1 MSIIVTAE
9 FNGQEF
15 EVEITRD
22 LSMIFLD
29 YNLTH
34 DLAALEFGYPETNAT
49 KLAEA
54 WESEPMKVVNDNLV
68 IPTMMRLVAACDWT
82 AHVLPIFEERAPKR
96 VQNKL
101 EMVVTAV
108 RRHLLAAIDSGAK
121 PQGGLGLWGDNR
133 TMDKLRQAAMSAK
146 RSLDGYFGYAAE
158 LVAQCAVFLAA
169 AYDTS
174 RDISWNAAAAFSW
187 YDSDS
192 RVFPDA
198 LLRNARREEESAW
211 QVRRLVDVI
220 EALEAGR
227 PLPPLEATP

>member
-1 MSIIVTAE
+1 VS
-9 FNGQEF
+9 
-15 EVEITRD
+15 R
-22 LSMIFLD
+22 
-29 YNLTH
+29 
-34 DLAALEFGYPETNAT
+34 
-49 KLAEA
+49 
-54 WESEPMKVVNDNLV
+54 
-68 IPTMMRLVAACDWT
+68 
-82 AHVLPIFEERAPKR
+82 
-96 VQNKL
+96 
-101 EMVVTAV
+101 
-108 RRHLLAAIDSGAK
+108 
-121 PQGGLGLWGDNR
+121 GDNR

-146 RSLDGYFGYAAE
+146 RSSDGYFGYAAE

-220 EALEAGR
+220 EALEARR
-227 PLPPLEATP
+227 PLPPIEATP